1 MLLHKSSLIS
11 VLEVV
16 DIDAVDFVIDVYA
29 VDDNEELIEK

>member
-16 DIDAVDFVIDVYA
+16 DIDLVDFVIDVYA
-29 VDDNEELIEK
+29 VDNNEELIEK